1 MSINKGDTISE
12 HADSPTSKSDYGFTL
27 VEIVVAIT
35 VAGFFIIGLSVMVTS
50 LYVINDKTRD
60 LITATSAV
68 ENKYEDLR
76 SSTYLALADGTTD
89 FTDEL
94 PSSLA
99 EPRSATYT
107 ISNSSLANVDE
118 AVKEVNITIIYNN
131 HGASEILEYREYIGE
146 LGVGQY

>member
-1 MSINKGDTISE
+1 MSINKSNTILK
-12 HADSPTSKSDYGFTL
+12 HASSRHDGFTL

-35 VAGFFIIGLSVMVTS
+35 VAGFVIMGLSVMVTS

-60 LITATSAV
+60 LIAATSAV

-76 SSTYLALADGTTD
+76 TNTYLALPNGTTD

-94 PSSLA
+94 PNSLA
-99 EPRSATYT
+99 TPRSASYT
-107 ISNSSLANVDE
+107 VSDSSLANVGG
-118 AVKEVNITIIYNN
+118 AVKEVSIIVTYNN
-131 HGASEILEYREYIGE
+131 HGTNEVLEYREYIGE